1 MTEDIKKV
9 FQSRNIAES
18 SKTTYASIIRNLMSN
33 MGIDKLSDLLKS
45 RNVLKYLSTKS
56 PSSRKTILSAVI
68 TLLTCLGYYD
78 HNAVKKYKQL
88 VKRDNTAVNT
98 DEIKQ
103 HKSEKEKL
111 TSKSWDELNNTY
123 DELYD
128 REKHFLKKSG
138 VSKTP
143 MKDLQSIQDLVIA
156 TLYIKQKPRR
166 LMDYTELKIK
176 NIDKDTDNYILKNNF
191 VFNKYKTDKKYSMQ
205 TVKIEPETKKILDK
219 WIKLIPDDCEYLLFD
234 ANGNKLNSVKLN
246 QRLRKIFGLSANMI
260 RSAFLTDMYKDAPS
274 LQNAQQTAEDMG
286 HSVNTAIKN
295 YVKID

>member
-1 MTEDIKKV
+1 MI
-9 FQSRNIAES
+9 
-18 SKTTYASIIRNLMSN
+18 N
-33 MGIDKLSDLLKS
+33 MGLTKLTELLKS
-45 RNVLKYLSTKS
+45 RNVLKYLSTKT

-68 TLLTCLGYYD
+68 TFLTCLGYQD

-88 VKRDNTAVNT
+88 VKRDNTSVNT
-98 DEIKQ
+98 DEVKQ
-103 HKSEKEKL
+103 HKSDKEKL
-111 TSKSWDELNNTY
+111 TSKSWDELNNIY
-123 DELYD
+123 DELYS
-128 REKHFLKKSG
+128 REKHFLKKQG
-138 VSKTP
+138 VLKTP
-143 MKDLQSIQDLVIA
+143 MKDLQSIQDLIIA

-176 NIDKDTDNYILKNNF
+176 NVDKESDNYILKNNF
-191 VFNKYKTDKKYSMQ
+191 IFNKYKTDKKYSTQ
-205 TVKIEPETKKILDK
+205 NVKIEPETKKILDK
-219 WIKLIPDDCEYLLFD
+219 WIKLIPDDYEYLLFD

-246 QRLRKIFGLSANMI
+246 QRLKKIFGVSANMI

>member
-1 MTEDIKKV
+1 MTDDIKKV
-9 FQSRNIAES
+9 FECRNIAES
-18 SKTTYASIIRNLMSN
+18 SKTTYASIIKNLMTN
-33 MGIDKLSDLLKS
+33 MGIQKLPDLLKS
-45 RNVLKYLSTKS
+45 RTVLKYLNTKT
-56 PSSRKTILSAVI
+56 PTSRKTILSAVI

-98 DEIKQ
+98 DELKQ

-111 TSKSWDELNNTY
+111 TSKSWDELNKIY
-123 DELYD
+123 DELFE
-128 REKHFLKKSG
+128 RVKHFLKKETPF
-138 VSKTP
+138 KNP
-143 MKDLQSIQDLVIA
+143 MKDLQSIQDLIIA

-176 NIDKDTDNYILKNNF
+176 NIDTDTDNYITKNNF
-191 VFNKYKTDKKYSMQ
+191 VFNKYKTDKKYSTQ
-205 TVKIEPETKKILDK
+205 TVKIEPETKKIIDK
-219 WIKLIPDDCEYLLFD
+219 WIKLIPTDYEYLLFD

-260 RSAFLTDMYKDAPS
+260 RSAFLTDMYKDAPT
-274 LQNAQQTAEDMG
+274 LLDAQQTADDMG